1 MELKGKQKAKLK
13 SVGQNFDVI
22 VRVGDKGV
30 TDNVIVSLNEALEAR
45 ELVKVSI
52 QNPDRAYRKECISEL
67 AEATDSLIVNII
79 GKTALL
85 FRVNPDNPVI
95 SGKLK

>member
-1 MELKGKQKAKLK
+1 MELRGKQKAKLK
-13 SVGQNFDVI
+13 TIGQKLEVL
-22 VRVGDKGV
+22 VRVGDKGI
-30 TDNVIVSLNEALEAR
+30 TDNVIASLDEALTAR

-52 QNPDRAYRKECISEL
+52 QNPDRVYRKECISEL

-85 FRVNPDNPVI
+85 FRVNSEKPVI
-95 SGKLK
+95 SKEI

>member
-13 SVGQNFDVI
+13 SLGQTLEVI
-22 VRVGDKGV
+22 VRVGDKGI
-30 TDNVIVSLNEALEAR
+30 TDNVIASLDEVLTAR

-52 QNPDRAYRKECISEL
+52 QNPDRVYRKECIAQL

-85 FRVNPDNPVI
+85 FRVNEEQPVI
-95 SGKLK
+95 SKLI

>member
-13 SVGQNFDVI
+13 SIGQKLEVI

-30 TDNVIVSLNEALEAR
+30 TENVIASLDEALTAR
-45 ELVKVSI
+45 ELVKISV
-52 QNPDRAYRKECISEL
+52 QNPDREYRKVCISQL
-67 AEATDSLIVNII
+67 AESTGSLIVNRI

-85 FRVNPDNPVI
+85 FRVNPEQPIYSNN
-95 SGKLK
+95 L